1 MNHFKPQRLD
11 AGAARVE
18 HLLDREYG
26 GTAAGGQ
33 IERLLPAPVAVC
45 PCPIKPRPTATGR
58 RSRFN
63 AITIAA
69 APSLNST
76 MLPTG

>member
-26 GTAAGGQ
+26 APPPAARSSDFARASG
-33 IERLLPAPVAVC
+33 RLSLSD
-45 PCPIKPRPTATGR
+45 KTATDGNSR

-63 AITIAA
+63 AIAIAA